1 MIFLFVSSTSDVV
14 FTVSLRVNFYKKD
27 FYKEDFYQEAYYVE
41 NQNKYNIDQLVIII
55 QLQSYEYFKL
65 HTDCIVMHTL
75 YIRNKKIL
83 QIKQC
88 NNISSIQ

>member
-1 MIFLFVSSTSDVV
+1 MVIFLFVSSTGEVV
-14 FTVSLRVNFYKKD
+14 FTVSLRVNFYKED
-27 FYKEDFYQEAYYVE
+27 FYKEAYYVE
-41 NQNKYNIDQLVIII
+41 NQNKFNIDQLVIII

-65 HTDCIVMHTL
+65 HTDCIVMHTV
-75 YIRNKKIL
+75 YIRNKKLL